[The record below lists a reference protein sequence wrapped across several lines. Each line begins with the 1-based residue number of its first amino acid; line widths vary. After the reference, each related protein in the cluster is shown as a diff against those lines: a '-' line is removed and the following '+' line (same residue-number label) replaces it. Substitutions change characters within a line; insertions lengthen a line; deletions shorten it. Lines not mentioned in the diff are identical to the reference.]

1 MGCEWLKKRIT
12 KYAALKQLFYMEGD
26 NMIKVYMVF
35 INSGFGGIKYFQ
47 EKENAENYIKENG
60 GTLEIE
66 SATPQEYF
74 NLDFSDPI
82 KEDYF

>member
-1 MGCEWLKKRIT
+1 
-12 KYAALKQLFYMEGD
+12 
-26 NMIKVYMVF
+26 MVF